1 MWNYNQT
8 QSSDELYHYG
18 VLGMKWGVRKS
29 TSSGYK
35 SKGIRATIARRQNEK
50 VDASFKKWKENS
62 AKKSDAI
69 ELGKKMNQSKI
80 AYESNKSDKALK
92 QTYKQDSKAY
102 KKALRSNTTYRKG
115 QIKQAVG
122 QDISRKYLSEAKKVK
137 KQLDYDPSNKQLQK
151 KYDDLMSKHDV
162 ERANARRA
170 PEVAANRSAKKAA
183 VKRAMTMTV
192 KAAATTAVV
201 TAGTYAAN
209 KYLQDHNVTF
219 NGSSL
224 RVDTNMVNS
233 FANAVK
239 VGSEIFKYV

>member
-1 MWNYNQT
+1 MSQYNN
-8 QSSDELYHYG
+8 SDELYHYG
-18 VLGMKWGVRKS
+18 VPGMKWGVRKS

-69 ELGKKMNQSKI
+69 ELGKKMNQSKM

-137 KQLDYDPSNKQLQK
+137 KQLDCDPSHKQLQK

-183 VKRAMTMTV
+183 VKRAMTMTA

-209 KYLQDHNVTF
+209 KYLQDHNVTL

-224 RVDTNMVNS
+224 RVDANMVNS